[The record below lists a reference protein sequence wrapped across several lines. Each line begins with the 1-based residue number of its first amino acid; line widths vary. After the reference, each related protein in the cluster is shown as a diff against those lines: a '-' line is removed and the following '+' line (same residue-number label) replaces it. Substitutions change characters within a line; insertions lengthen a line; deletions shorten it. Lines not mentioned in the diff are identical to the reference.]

1 MVQQAC
7 VDTCNN
13 QGWVIPFTQVTV
25 HSADNGV
32 LPEQA
37 TATTSPD

>member
-25 HSADNGV
+25 HSADNSKP
-32 LPEQA
+32 LEQA
-37 TATTSPD
+37 TAKTSSD